1 MYLVYIVV
9 QDFSSLKLII
19 TNTLVMSSVKISKIT
34 LTDLLR
40 L

>member
-34 LTDLLR
+34 ITDLLR